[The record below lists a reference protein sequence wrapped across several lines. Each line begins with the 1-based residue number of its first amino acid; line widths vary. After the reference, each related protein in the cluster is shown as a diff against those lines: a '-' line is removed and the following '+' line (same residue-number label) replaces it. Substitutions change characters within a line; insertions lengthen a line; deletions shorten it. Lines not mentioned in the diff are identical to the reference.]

1 MSNLVRA
8 KHPNGGEFTTSE
20 AYAKRKGLATVDKP
34 TRDQFGR
41 IIPAKPAVSKDGARV
56 DAARANRAELE
67 DAARTAGL
75 SDEQIAS
82 ASTKA
87 DLATLIE
94 EASK

>member
-20 AYAKRKGLATVDKP
+20 AYAKRKGLQYTTNGATD
-34 TRDQFGR
+34 RFGR
-41 IIPAKPAVSKDGARV
+41 PAPATKPAAPVNTD
-56 DAARANRAELE
+56 RATRAELE

-87 DLATLIE
+87 ALAALIE
-94 EASK
+94 EGSK